1 MFTLCTTQS
10 ATYKHVTPTP
20 NPLVLALT
28 NAYPV
33 AKHIVLVVAYIH
45 IRTSQECTHARTHA
59 HTQTQMQLSLHICMT
74 VMTDCS
80 AVNVI
85 ISSSS
90 LPTVLPP
97 VLVPRSPAGLAIDTS
112 PSSSISPVC
121 TPLAEEFSPLSSN
134 PPSYGSSHTTMN
146 GCVQASML
154 PGKGS
159 SVCVRACVHACVVC
173 VCTRVCFHVS
183 TLNWVTQPTL
193 ACGTTSTYVRM
204 CIQCSC
210 ARAYSI

>member
-1 MFTLCTTQS
+1 M
-10 ATYKHVTPTP
+10 
-20 NPLVLALT
+20 
-28 NAYPV
+28 
-33 AKHIVLVVAYIH
+33 
-45 IRTSQECTHARTHA
+45 HAHT

-74 VMTDCS
+74 VMTECS

-90 LPTVLPP
+90 PPTVLPP

-159 SVCVRACVHACVVC
+159 SVRVRACVCGVC
-173 VCTRVCFHVS
+173 VYTCVLPHVNPKLGHTAHS
-183 TLNWVTQPTL
+183 GMWYYKYI
-193 ACGTTSTYVRM
+193 CTYVYTMFMRT
-204 CIQCSC
+204 CIQHLIPLAPITQDNRSDSRQSDLCLADWI
-210 ARAYSI
+210 ARQRHLFVFGFPHCQLV

>member
-1 MFTLCTTQS
+1 
-10 ATYKHVTPTP
+10 
-20 NPLVLALT
+20 
-28 NAYPV
+28 
-33 AKHIVLVVAYIH
+33 
-45 IRTSQECTHARTHA
+45 
-59 HTQTQMQLSLHICMT
+59 MT
-74 VMTDCS
+74 VMTECS

-159 SVCVRACVHACVVC
+159 SVRVRACVCGVC
-173 VCTRVCFHVS
+173 VCTRVCFHMS
-183 TLNWVTQPTL
+183 TLNWATQRTL
-193 ACGTTSTYVRM
+193 ACGTTSTCVRM

-210 ARAYSI
+210 ARAYSIWSHWPLSHKTIDLIPDKVTCVWQIGLPDKGICSCLASHTAS